1 LVIWLAV
8 GFSGTVRVEAPNYIS
23 AAFCSLIL
31 DLTRE
36 TCVEHCASF
45 FDSDRAAVLN
55 VRPVDVILVKKNV
68 VELALVDHFSASA
81 ASVEVAFRR
90 VTQLIKFSGIQEL
103 IALR

>member
-1 LVIWLAV
+1 M
-8 GFSGTVRVEAPNYIS
+8 
-23 AAFCSLIL
+23 
-31 DLTRE
+31 
-36 TCVEHCASF
+36 
-45 FDSDRAAVLN
+45 N

-90 VTQLIKFSGIQEL
+90 FTQLINVSGIQEL